1 MRRLVYDVINAD
13 GRYFSTFSYAVAHQA
28 GSRIKK
34 TYLVPCTLEGSTSD
48 EKRAKRAEKRRQA
61 IRAKKGV
68 E

>member
-13 GRYFSTFSYAVAHQA
+13 GKYFTTFSYAVAHQA

-34 TYLVPCTLEGSTSD
+34 TYLVPCTLEDSTSD
-48 EKRAKRAEKRRQA
+48 EKRAERAEKRRQA
-61 IRAKKGV
+61 IRVKKGG